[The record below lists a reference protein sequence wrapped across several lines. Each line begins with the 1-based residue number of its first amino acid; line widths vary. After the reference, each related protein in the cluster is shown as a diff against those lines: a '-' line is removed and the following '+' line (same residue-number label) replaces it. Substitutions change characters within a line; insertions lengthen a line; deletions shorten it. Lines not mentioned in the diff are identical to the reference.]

1 MSSFTLDD
9 LDKLDKK
16 RPAAGFT
23 LDELDA
29 LDAKL
34 PPLRYPV
41 RGPEPMDA
49 LDPEEGAQ
57 EQRPGVLDDMGRMVG
72 IGLNDMASAAGVLLK
87 KAGLEGAGEWVKE
100 KADSRVKQLTGELSP
115 EQSAAN
121 TLPFVVEKP
130 EGGYGF
136 GPGAT
141 SPRKIAGAIAGSL
154 PATGTGMGIG
164 MGMARQLIAA
174 GLSPAAAGIIGGA
187 IGEGGTAAAMN
198 YAEVYEAALTA
209 DVYKTPEFEQAL
221 ASLDADTPA
230 EQREALAREKVAS
243 SAALQSAGLTGFA
256 TAILG
261 APSGAALGRI
271 LGGETGKN
279 FITTLAK
286 QGMLEAL
293 QEAPQEAVQ
302 TYVTGK
308 ALGQYVD
315 PGLEANTLALLEAAT
330 GGAIV
335 GAAMGVGSGGGGVA
349 MSKLFPVERPTATPP
364 PQTPPP
370 STGDG
375 TIDLATGQPVAP
387 PLAPQAA
394 PAPEREVAQGIVEQS
409 LSEAMP
415 AEPPPVAA
423 APQAEPSPQAE
434 TQPAPAEEVTPES
447 LLVDLAAH
455 ESATSPL
462 NDRPEPTEAQQQ
474 AGNYK
479 KGKVQIQGMDI
490 SIENPAGSTRSGT
503 DEDGRKW
510 QTKLRSHY
518 GYFKRSEGADGEQLD
533 VFLTPGAEVA
543 ESVYIVDQIDPKT
556 GAFDEHKVVMGPKF
570 EEGARMAY
578 LSNYDKSGMSRLGA
592 ITEVS
597 LDEFKQ
603 WRKTGDT
610 TKPFSDQVKTA
621 QVEPVQAP
629 VDEATRPE
637 ETQSD
642 EEDQQ
647 AAKRAI
653 YQAHKDTGAPDDIAA
668 RNVLSAQEKTD
679 ALGAPMTLW
688 RSESGALG
696 LVPAES
702 RSPFKNGTKVATL
715 TPERGASTAQV
726 APVQEEAPAAEVAP
740 ESDPVVERLPMSEGT
755 EIHVIKNNSG
765 YVVSMMDTDAG
776 KYLPTLRQYRGAEA
790 LQQAKKYAWEVAAK
804 DKKADEP
811 PVAAPEPPKK
821 DVHAAYKEKLA
832 AKKAAA
838 EPAVAVTPEVDLPQ
852 DRRDFITNKV
862 KTLGSVAAVD
872 QAYAGDSAVDKF
884 ARESARGMFAP
895 VEKKA
900 DLVAEAG
907 KMVEPKSQPA
917 PTVKETLTPT
927 KPAPPTRVAD
937 DRKVVGKNRDGK
949 ELFEDKIGVRF
960 YVENGVK
967 IGTATKIVPVRGQ
980 GMVPQAFTLRELFNR
995 GDLDFLTAEEL
1006 QRFEPKPEP
1015 AEAVA
1020 PKPAPVQPLPQTYG
1034 ADNKLVTRDRA
1045 EELAAKLREKAS
1057 RLSSGVDPELLML
1070 GAELAVYH
1078 LESGARSF
1086 VRFSKAMANHLGQE
1100 TAAKLVPYFKSWYA
1114 AARNWP
1120 GLDRTGMDNEAT
1132 VDALDIGDIL
1142 DTKEAAD
1149 ERTATTQ
1156 PEPVQQDVPE
1166 SPDGQPQA
1174 VVRGNEDGRQPS
1186 PPPAGE
1192 GRKGSE
1198 PVREPDAQRSTG
1210 DRSGRSGDQGTDFVI
1225 TPEFGLGK
1233 GGQKAKYRDNVAA
1246 IRTLRQLQEE
1256 KRPATPEEQAILARY
1271 VGWGGIPQAF
1281 DPDNDKWG
1289 KEYGELQQLLP
1300 EDEWKAARRS
1310 TQDAHYTAESVVRG
1324 MWDAVRRM
1332 GFTSGKVLEPSVGTG
1347 NFIGLTPQ
1355 DLKRHS
1361 HFTAVELDPTT
1372 AAIAAA
1378 LYPQQQ
1384 ITQSGFQDFQSAPNY
1399 FDLAIGNPPFGDQ
1412 KLFDSARKDLS
1423 SFSIHNY
1430 FFAKSLDSVRPGG
1443 VLAMVVSNYLMDQ
1456 QNGAAREYLAKNA
1469 RLLGAIRLPSSAF
1482 AENALTDVTTDV
1494 VFLQRLAPGETADT
1508 SWTKVGSVE
1517 DPQGGEPIAL
1527 NSYFVANPG
1536 MMMGRMERT
1545 GGRYSKDMANLI
1557 EVSDGRS
1564 FVERLAGMIANLPE
1578 NVITSRRKDIEARL
1592 NKVEA
1597 PEAGAGWSK
1606 QYGYLVGTDGQVLR
1620 RLPDLNGKLQVESAG
1635 LNGKSAQRV
1644 KGLLGIRDSVRDLMR
1659 LEMTEGTT
1667 DTKLKH
1673 LRLQL
1678 NSRYDAFVKE
1688 NGLIT
1693 DRANTLAFRDD
1704 PDFPLL
1710 LSLEKN
1716 YDPGISKERAKASG
1730 LKPSAPAA
1738 TKADIFT
1745 KRVRAFYVRPESAD
1759 SPQDALVIAL
1769 RESGKVDME
1778 RMTELT
1784 GQDEATLA
1792 KELVGRIFRDPE
1804 AGWVTG
1810 EAYLS
1815 GNVKAKLQKARE
1827 AGYGEGV
1834 EALEKVQPPDVAAID
1849 IHVNVGAPWVPGD
1862 VYAKFLKDKGL
1873 GAAKVSY
1880 VQAAGRFA
1888 VQFTSYGNQIKAR
1901 EEFGTARM
1909 SGDEIFT
1916 KMLNGQDIAVYD
1928 TNVDGSRTL
1937 NREET
1942 TLAANKAKELQ
1953 RTFKEWIWED
1963 ADRRDTLGKL
1973 YNEKYNTNRERQ
1985 YDGSLMIFPGKVP
1998 DEIFDFREHQKNV
2011 VWRFL
2016 QEGRGLADHVVGAGK
2031 AQPLDAK
2038 VLTPAGWRKMGEL
2051 KTGDSVIAAD
2061 GKVVPITGVF
2071 PQGEKDIYRVT
2082 FSDKS
2087 STECCDEHLW
2097 KTWTYRERGYFQR
2110 SMVAGKDWDCGSG
2123 SVRPL
2128 TEIRETLVADH
2139 LGAKNHSIPMVS
2151 GIEFP
2156 HKEVPLHP
2164 YLLGVL
2170 IGDGTLGKDRVR
2182 FSSIDSELVA
2192 SVKRFLPEGA
2202 EITHIDRCDYKISN
2216 SRGRGHKN
2224 PVLSALREMGV
2235 AGCRSFEKSIPERYL
2250 TNSAAV
2256 RLAVLQGLMDTD
2268 GEVSKRGLSTYFT
2281 TVSDQ
2286 LAKDVQ
2292 FLVQSL
2298 GGTAKA
2304 TTKKAPKYRHNG
2316 EDRIGRPAH
2325 RVTVTL
2331 PGDVIPFL
2339 LSRKA
2344 DKVVPKSK
2352 YAPARYITSVD
2363 LVGKKEA
2370 QCIAIDH
2377 PEHLYVT
2384 DDFIVT
2390 HNTAVMVGAA
2400 IEGRRMGLF
2409 KKPMFV
2415 VPNHLVEQWAKAF
2428 YEIYPGAN
2436 VLAIGR
2442 NDFEKSKRRQFMARI
2457 STGDWDAVIVAHSS
2471 YQFIPPPPEHEARFY
2486 REQIEELEAAIREM
2500 KADRQDKRTIK
2511 QIEKAKERLQEKL
2524 KALGDV
2530 KRDDLVHFGELG
2542 VDAVMVD
2549 EADEFKN
2556 LYYVTKKSRISGLN
2570 NQKGSKKAFDMFVKT
2585 RYISE
2590 VNGGNGRGV
2599 YFATGTPIANSM
2611 AEMYHMQRYLDY
2623 DNLKRMGLLHF
2634 DAWADTFATPVSDW
2648 ELAPSGTS
2656 YRLVTG
2662 LKKFVNL
2669 PELMTAYRSFTD
2681 VITLKMLQEQ
2691 YLAKG
2696 KRWPVPKIRGGKPQ
2710 NVVVSRSEDQAS
2722 FMDYIVWRMENMP
2735 KDPRE
2740 DNPLKAT
2747 SEAAKAAL
2755 DMRLIDPNAAD
2766 LPGSKINTAV
2776 DNIFEVWQKW
2786 RAKKGAQ
2793 LVFCD
2798 LSVPKNGKDKQ
2809 AKEIEGLMA
2818 RAEQGDEEAMEKLE
2832 AFSYADI
2839 SALTSSFSVYD
2850 DIKQKLIGKGV
2861 PVAEIAFIHDANTDK
2876 QKEDLFD
2883 RVRSGKVRVLIGSTA
2898 KMGAGMNVQD
2908 RLVALHHLDA
2918 PWRPRDLEQREGRI
2932 IRQGNLFFEA
2942 DPDGFEID
2950 IKRYATELT
2959 LDARRWQVIETKA
2972 SFIGQVR
2979 SGAVTSREVDDV
2991 GQDAANAAEMKA
3003 SASGNPLILEEIT
3016 LRKTIQDLEA
3026 EEYGWRRSKY
3036 NFEEMIR
3043 KGQDAPQETAA
3054 RVASAKMAAE
3064 IAGAKPHKGGSPEWS
3079 ITIGRKEFRAKIEEG
3094 TQGESEKDKKAREKR
3109 NEEAIKENSK
3119 AARAKLGQE
3128 VVDYIQSKSTIETPL
3143 ASYRGFQVTMSTT
3156 WSGAF
3161 RAEVVTPL
3169 GKRDVGIYSAGEEI
3183 SPSGLI
3189 TRLDN
3194 RIDEMADQGALK
3206 SFVERAEAHRDG
3218 LIQQGKEA
3226 ARKLGLPF
3234 EQADRLAER
3243 RSRHAEVLAELQ
3255 SSTASQ
3261 GQDKD
3266 FKPSDKFARW
3276 MAIGGSARGSA
3287 GRPVVVDDD
3296 GNTITGTDPADGVPF
3311 EDYKPAAPKWHL
3323 LASGD
3328 NENRP
3333 ASRKLYVGEINGKPG
3348 FSNGHY
3354 VLVGEIPGQLDA
3366 QLKAGRHEIQIQK
3379 VVENHQPGEELIP
3392 VGFTQTNEGRNI
3404 WFDREMP
3411 VDANYFD
3418 FIKSQYP
3425 DAKFVVPVDYTFG
3438 KTPYLIYS
3446 SDKLVGALMPK
3457 KEAVPDSIAELRGE
3471 AAEGTA
3477 SYSTSTAPA
3486 PDNVTDAT
3494 VKAAFPTATKI
3505 EHNAK
3510 NEWVVSL
3517 PNGATVTV
3525 KTGEHIR
3532 IDEAAYSKGY
3542 GKTPG
3547 KGEFAVGEYR
3557 TSPYLDTV
3565 GIIRL
3570 AKEAGEGTLAHE
3582 HFHAAMALALNQ
3594 SQRNLVLAKHK
3605 TEEAAAKAY
3614 EAWSPGQPGGFFQRI
3629 YDFARNLLRLF
3640 RKDTVEDVFKDIKSG
3655 KVWAQRGQGQQ
3666 SFAFSTQEKTR
3677 AWFSKL
3683 GQTIEQ
3689 KMPAKMNTADFL
3701 RWIQKPEQGI
3711 TRDELEQS
3719 GILAEVEGKKT
3730 VSKEDVAGLARAN
3743 ALEFEDVVLGDEDP
3757 HTAARA
3763 AVERY
3768 AADAGYTVEPVETGG
3783 MAVKS
3788 KSGRVI
3794 SQGSAT
3800 DIASEL
3806 GIRPEMMSAT
3816 HFSQYVEPGAVE
3828 GSYRE
3833 LFVTAPDRSRA
3844 EQRELGARFERDWQD
3859 GHSQYDS
3866 VKNPIVRIRFN
3877 ERNVDGKRT
3886 LFVEEM
3892 QGPSDA
3898 NQKKMPEF
3906 LRKRLYD
3913 IGVKRVLSYAK
3924 ENGFDAVSWTPGEMQ
3939 ANRYDL
3945 SKQVD
3950 KIEYWDQ
3957 IATSSASG
3965 KPSRAINIDMAGG
3978 VTQSLEVDQFGEV
3991 LWAYGQSS
3999 LVGKR
4004 LDEVIGKDLAKRIL
4018 EDPNKGNIEGEDLSV
4033 GGEGLK
4039 RLYDVTLPA
4048 LFKKHGKGAVGIISI
4063 GEKTARPVIQG
4074 GFGTR
4079 EAAIKWLGGSES
4091 VDAVVRLNR
4100 DTGNYDV
4107 IDPLAKTEAITSPF
4121 MPLTDKTPA
4130 SYPQYATSKTPGMTL
4145 PKLWAAMAG
4154 PIQAFPDHLR
4164 FHAVANEKELPHYLQ
4179 EAVEQANEDGG
4190 AVLALLDETTGLD
4203 IYVLANRART
4213 AADVQTA
4220 IFHEGYGHV
4229 GFRNLLGK
4237 DAVPVLNMIAQ
4248 AFPRRMKAIGAEYK
4262 HDLSNPFDRL
4272 RTAEE
4277 ILAQVAER
4285 NEHPNLIARAVEALK
4300 TWLIRHGF
4308 TDWKYTDADL
4318 VALIARGKRKLDKGG
4333 HVDGKRP
4340 YGRAAAPTLKRRAI
4354 GTPEQ
4359 EAALEATMATP
4370 KHDMTWSERISNLV
4384 RRVVSIDSQ
4393 SLRQGYL
4400 DEFAS
4405 VEDYE
4410 IQEFGELLDAA
4421 ISPSKGARMTKNLDS
4436 VLAAIMLRGA
4446 LVYRNGSFQ
4455 LEDAEGG
4462 KGFAAIFAP
4471 LTNHADGNLLRLW
4484 EGWAAAVRASRL
4496 IGEGRERNFS
4506 QAQIDAL
4513 LPLEQQYP
4521 LFREV
4526 FNEYQEFNRKILD
4539 MAEATGVIDGAA
4551 RTQWEQNDYIPF
4563 YRVVEEIE
4571 GTGEGAKGPFK
4582 KKGLAGQRSGIMRLK
4597 GGEGK
4602 INVIEN
4608 MILNASKLI
4617 DSSFKN
4623 VAAQRIIDMTE
4634 NLGAVEEIS
4643 KTWKPVMVPNSMIRK
4658 ALQNAGI
4665 LPDNDTS
4672 WQTATDTGLGQIGE
4686 FTDEEL
4692 GAWSKLL
4699 ARWAPQGKD
4708 IVSVLY
4714 QGKPRYFKVNDP
4726 VLLRSITNMGS
4737 VNYDGILR
4745 LMGQAKRL
4753 LTASVT
4759 VNPAFMLANYLRDT
4773 LSTWVVTHTKMKP
4786 LLSSTKHLLRAMG
4799 TDTNLLKV
4807 MAAGGG
4813 GGGYYHVRKEGT
4825 RALIADQVRTMQSN
4839 DFQAT
4844 VLNSP
4849 RKLWRFYKKIGAATE
4864 SANRLV
4870 IFEQTLRQGAS
4881 TAEAAYQAMDVLNF
4895 SRTGDAKLMQFLV
4908 QTIPFLNA
4916 RVQGLN
4922 RLYRGAKANP
4932 MSFAAK
4938 GLILTAASIA
4948 LMALNMGNPDYED
4961 LPEWDKDLY
4970 WHFFTPFGHFRLP
4983 KPFEVGAIFAT
4994 IPERMMFLI
5003 RDGEG
5008 DLFAKR
5014 IGRMFLDTFAFEPL
5028 PQLFKPVVEQ
5038 VANKSFFKGSPIVP
5052 LHLQR
5057 LQPEAQFE
5065 PWTSETLRLIA
5076 DGMPDSA
5083 PEFLRSPR
5091 RLEHLLY
5098 GYVSSI
5104 STYALMA
5111 SDAVL
5116 RKTGDYPQSPA
5127 GSVQDLP
5134 VLNRFVRDEDPRS
5147 TKYSS
5152 EFYDMANEAA
5162 KVYATIKRYRQQGNI
5177 KLADELL
5184 AKNAD
5189 KLAAR
5194 PTLNQ
5199 VQERLQEINN
5209 MTRLVWSSRTMERE
5223 EKQRRVDALT
5233 KEKNRLQ
5240 KLAVERYGERF

>member
-9 LDKLDKK
+9 LDRLDKK

-49 LDPEEGAQ
+49 LEPQESAQ

-187 IGEGGTAAAMN
+187 IGEGGSAAAMN

-315 PGLEANTLALLEAAT
+315 PGLEANTLSLLEAAT

-455 ESATSPL
+455 ESAT
-462 NDRPEPTEAQQQ
+462 
-474 AGNYK
+474 
-479 KGKVQIQGMDI
+479 VQIQGMDI

-610 TKPFSDQVKTA
+610 TKPFSDQVKVA
-621 QVEPVQAP
+621 QVEA
-629 VDEATRPE
+629 
-637 ETQSD
+637 
-642 EEDQQ
+642 
-647 AAKRAI
+647 
-653 YQAHKDTGAPDDIAA
+653 
-668 RNVLSAQEKTD
+668 
-679 ALGAPMTLW
+679 
-688 RSESGALG
+688 
-696 LVPAES
+696 
-702 RSPFKNGTKVATL
+702 
-715 TPERGASTAQV
+715 
-726 APVQEEAPAAEVAP
+726 VQEAAPAAEVAP
-740 ESDPVVERLPMSEGT
+740 EPDPVVERLPMSEGT
-755 EIHVIKNNSG
+755 EVHVIKNNSG

-790 LQQAKKYAWEVAAK
+790 LQQAQQYAREVAAK

-811 PVAAPEPPKK
+811 PVTAPEPPKK
-821 DVHAAYKEKLA
+821 DVHAAYKEKVA

-838 EPAVAVTPEVDLPQ
+838 EPAIAVTHEVDLPQ
-852 DRRDFITNKV
+852 ERRDFITNKV

-884 ARESARGMFAP
+884 ARESARGMFAQ

-967 IGTATKIVPVRGQ
+967 IGAATKIVPVRGQ
-980 GMVPQAFTLRELFNR
+980 GMVPQAFTIRELFNR

-1015 AEAVA
+1015 VESKAPENPAISAGVFFGRVADRIGGNGKLKAVA
-1020 PKPAPVQPLPQTYG
+1020 PGSDQQNFTIAYKTAYRKAVTEELHYSVGQGANVADAHAEALKVSDEQLQVYADAFYRAHDGGSKMAGAAAAPVQPLPQTYG

-1100 TAAKLVPYFKSWYA
+1100 TSAKLTPYFKAWYA

-1149 ERTATTQ
+1149 ERTATPQ
-1156 PEPVQQDVPE
+1156 PEQVQQGVPE
-1166 SPDGQPQA
+1166 SPDGQPQT

-1186 PPPAGE
+1186 PPSAGE
-1192 GRKGSE
+1192 GRESSE

-1289 KEYGELQQLLP
+1289 KEYGELQQLFP

-1456 QNGAAREYLAKNA
+1456 QNGTAREYLAKNA

-1517 DPQGGEPIAL
+1517 DPQGGAPINI

-1564 FVERLAGMIANLPE
+1564 FAERLAGMIANLPE

-1635 LNGKSAQRV
+1635 LSGKSAQRV
-1644 KGLLGIRDSVRDLMR
+1644 KGLLGIRDSVRDLVR

-1667 DTKLKH
+1667 DAQLKH

-1827 AGYGEGV
+1827 AGYGEGID
-1834 EALEKVQPPDVAAID
+1834 ALEKVQPPDVAAID

-1862 VYAKFLKDKGL
+1862 VYAKFLRDKGL
-1873 GAAKVSY
+1873 GAARVSY
-1880 VQAAGRFA
+1880 IQAAGRFA

-1928 TNVDGSRTL
+1928 THVDGSRAL

-1942 TLAANKAKELQ
+1942 TLAANKVKELQ

-2031 AQPLDAK
+2031 
-2038 VLTPAGWRKMGEL
+2038 
-2051 KTGDSVIAAD
+2051 
-2061 GKVVPITGVF
+2061 
-2071 PQGEKDIYRVT
+2071 
-2082 FSDKS
+2082 
-2087 STECCDEHLW
+2087 
-2097 KTWTYRERGYFQR
+2097 
-2110 SMVAGKDWDCGSG
+2110 
-2123 SVRPL
+2123 
-2128 TEIRETLVADH
+2128 
-2139 LGAKNHSIPMVS
+2139 
-2151 GIEFP
+2151 
-2156 HKEVPLHP
+2156 
-2164 YLLGVL
+2164 
-2170 IGDGTLGKDRVR
+2170 
-2182 FSSIDSELVA
+2182 
-2192 SVKRFLPEGA
+2192 
-2202 EITHIDRCDYKISN
+2202 
-2216 SRGRGHKN
+2216 
-2224 PVLSALREMGV
+2224 
-2235 AGCRSFEKSIPERYL
+2235 
-2250 TNSAAV
+2250 
-2256 RLAVLQGLMDTD
+2256 
-2268 GEVSKRGLSTYFT
+2268 
-2281 TVSDQ
+2281 
-2286 LAKDVQ
+2286 
-2292 FLVQSL
+2292 
-2298 GGTAKA
+2298 
-2304 TTKKAPKYRHNG
+2304 
-2316 EDRIGRPAH
+2316 
-2325 RVTVTL
+2325 
-2331 PGDVIPFL
+2331 
-2339 LSRKA
+2339 
-2344 DKVVPKSK
+2344 
-2352 YAPARYITSVD
+2352 
-2363 LVGKKEA
+2363 
-2370 QCIAIDH
+2370 
-2377 PEHLYVT
+2377 
-2384 DDFIVT
+2384 
-2390 HNTAVMVGAA
+2390 TAVMVGAA

-2681 VITLKMLQEQ
+2681 VITLKMLQDQ
-2691 YLAKG
+2691 YSARG
-2696 KRWPVPKIRGGKPQ
+2696 ERWPVPKIRGGKPQ

-2786 RAKKGAQ
+2786 KAKKGAQ

-2798 LSVPKNGKDKQ
+2798 LSVPKKGRDKQ

-2883 RVRSGKVRVLIGSTA
+2883 RVRSGKVRVLIGSTV

-2932 IRQGNLFFEA
+2932 IRQSNLFYGA

-3043 KGQDAPQETAA
+3043 KGQDAPRETTT

-3094 TQGESEKDKKAREKR
+3094 TQGESEKDKKAREKH

-3128 VVDYIQSKSTIETPL
+3128 IVDYIQSKSTIETPL
-3143 ASYRGFQVTMSTT
+3143 ASYRGFQVTIRGLFGGSIAVEMH
-3156 WSGAF
+3156 
-3161 RAEVVTPL
+3161 TPL
-3169 GKRDVGIYSAGEEI
+3169 GKRDVGFYSAGEEI

-3194 RIDEMADQGALK
+3194 RIDALADPVELK
-3206 SFVERAEAHRDG
+3206 TFIQRAEAHRDG

-3234 EQADRLAER
+3234 EQADHLAER

-3266 FKPSDKFARW
+3266 FKPSEKFARW

-3296 GNTITGTDPADGVPF
+3296 GNTITGTDPADGIPF
-3311 EDYKPAAPKWHL
+3311 EDYKPAAVKWHL
-3323 LASGD
+3323 LAKGD
-3328 NENRP
+3328 NDNSPKTRRLYLGNLNGEP
-3333 ASRKLYVGEINGKPG
+3333 A

-3354 VLVGEIPGQLDA
+3354 ALVGKIPPQLDA
-3366 QLKAGRHEIQIQK
+3366 QLKAQSEEVNLQQ
-3379 VVENHQPGEELIP
+3379 VANHQPGDDLTPI
-3392 VGFTQTNEGRNI
+3392 GFTQTKEGRGI
-3404 WFDREMP
+3404 WFDKGYP
-3411 VDANYFD
+3411 IDANYFD
-3418 FIKSQYP
+3418 FIRSQYP
-3425 DAKFVVPVDYTFG
+3425 DARFNAPDGFAMG
-3438 KTPYLIYS
+3438 KTPYLVYS
-3446 SDKLVGALMPK
+3446 GKKLVGVVMSK
-3457 KEAVPDSIAELRGE
+3457 AEKPSAGIMSLRGE
-3471 AAEGTA
+3471 ATEGTA

-3486 PDNVTDAT
+3486 PDNITDAT

-3505 EHNAK
+3505 EQNAP

-3517 PNGATVTV
+3517 PNGASVTV
-3525 KTGEHIR
+3525 KTGEHIT
-3532 IDEAAYSKGY
+3532 INEAAYSKGY
-3542 GKTPG
+3542 GKTPS
-3547 KGEFAVGEYR
+3547 KGEIAVGEYR
-3557 TSPYLDTV
+3557 TSPYLDAV

-3640 RKDTVEDVFKDIKSG
+3640 RKDTVEDIFRDIKSG
-3655 KVWAQRGQGQQ
+3655 KVWAQQGQGVQ
-3666 SFAFSTQEKTR
+3666 SFAFSTQETAR
-3677 AWFSKL
+3677 SWFSKL
-3683 GQTIEQ
+3683 GQIIEQ
-3689 KMPAKMNTADFL
+3689 KMPAKMNAADFL

-3743 ALEFEDVVLGDEDP
+3743 ALEFEDVVLGESGFDSSGGELVVDEVDGRWGVFLENDDDP
-3757 HTAARA
+3757 IGGTYDTRREAEEARRSI
-3763 AVERY
+3763 E
-3768 AADAGYTVEPVETGG
+3768 DGG
-3783 MAVKS
+3783 
-3788 KSGRVI
+3788 
-3794 SQGSAT
+3794 
-3800 DIASEL
+3800 
-3806 GIRPEMMSAT
+3806 PT

-3833 LFVTAPDRSRA
+3833 LFVTAPGFTNEADIYEYALVRPNGNPFIAVDTLA
-3844 EQRELGARFERDWQD
+3844 EAEKMLTLYPAGYTIKKRTKEFGVKGWRD
-3859 GHSQYDS
+3859 GHDQYKE
-3866 VKNPIVRIRFN
+3866 VANPIVRIRFN
-3877 ERNVDGKRT
+3877 ERTVDGKRT

-3906 LRKRLYD
+3906 LRKRIYD

-3978 VTQSLEVDQFGEV
+3978 VTQSLEVDQSGEV

-4048 LFKKHGKGAVGIISI
+4048 LFKKHGKGAVGSTEILTSDDTLRTRREYVGPEYTLDQLKKAQKITAAFGRDVFVSPLT
-4063 GEKTARPVIQG
+4063 GEKTEWSVNRTAVDSGIRGVIAEMEK
-4074 GFGTR
+4074 GTSFK
-4079 EAAIKWLGGSES
+4079 EAATSSAGAAVELMGGEMVPIKSQP
-4091 VDAVVRLNR
+4091 VV
-4100 DTGNYDV
+4100 
-4107 IDPLAKTEAITSPF
+4107 PF
-4121 MPLTDKTPA
+4121 MTLTDKTPA

-4154 PIQAFPDHLR
+4154 PIQAFPDYLR
-4164 FHAVANEKELPHYLQ
+4164 FHPVANEKELPHYLQ
-4179 EAVEQANEDGG
+4179 EAVEKANEDGG
-4190 AVLALLDETTGLD
+4190 AVVALLDETTGLD
-4203 IYVLANRART
+4203 IYVLANRAKS
-4213 AADVQTA
+4213 AAKVQAA

-4248 AFPRRMKAIGAEYK
+4248 AFPRRMKTVGAEYK

-4285 NEHPNLIARAVEALK
+4285 NEHPNLIARAVEAIK

-4340 YGRAAAPTLKRRAI
+4340 YGRDAAPTLKRRAI

-4359 EAALEATMATP
+4359 EAALDATMVTP

-4384 RRVVSIDSQ
+4384 RRVVSIDGQ

-4421 ISPSKGARMTKNLDS
+4421 ISPSKAARMTKNLDS
-4436 VLAAIMLRGA
+4436 VLAAIMMRGA
-4446 LVYRNGSFQ
+4446 MVYRNGSFQ

-4672 WQTATDTGLGQIGE
+4672 WQTATDTGLGQVGE
-4686 FTDEEL
+4686 FTDAEL

-4726 VLLRSITNMGS
+4726 VLLRSITSMGP

-4753 LTASVT
+4753 LTTSVT

-4839 DFQAT
+4839 NFQAT

-4870 IFEQTLRQGAS
+4870 VFEQTLRQGAS

-4932 MSFAAK
+4932 RSFAAK
-4938 GLILTAASIA
+4938 GLILTGASIA

-4983 KPFEVGAIFAT
+4983 KPFEVGAVFAT

-5003 RDGEG
+5003 RDAEG

-5076 DGMPDSA
+5076 EGMPDSA

-5091 RLEHLLY
+5091 RMEHLLY

-5116 RKTGDYPQSPA
+5116 RKTGDYPQPPA

-5134 VLNRFVRDEDPRS
+5134 VLNRFVRDEDPRT

>member
-9 LDKLDKK
+9 LDRLDKK

-23 LDELDA
+23 LDEFDA

-49 LDPEEGAQ
+49 LEPQESAQ
-57 EQRPGVLDDMGRMVG
+57 EQQPGVLDDMGRMVG

-315 PGLEANTLALLEAAT
+315 PGLEANTLSLLEAAT

-387 PLAPQAA
+387 PLAPPAT
-394 PAPEREVAQGIVEQS
+394 PAPEREAAQGIVEQS
-409 LSEAMP
+409 LSEALP

-533 VFLTPGAEVA
+533 VFLAPGAEVA
-543 ESVYIVDQIDPKT
+543 ESIYIVDQIDPKT

-610 TKPFSDQVKTA
+610 TKPFSDQVKVA
-621 QVEPVQAP
+621 QVEA
-629 VDEATRPE
+629 
-637 ETQSD
+637 
-642 EEDQQ
+642 
-647 AAKRAI
+647 
-653 YQAHKDTGAPDDIAA
+653 
-668 RNVLSAQEKTD
+668 
-679 ALGAPMTLW
+679 
-688 RSESGALG
+688 
-696 LVPAES
+696 
-702 RSPFKNGTKVATL
+702 
-715 TPERGASTAQV
+715 
-726 APVQEEAPAAEVAP
+726 VQEAAPAAEVAP
-740 ESDPVVERLPMSEGT
+740 EPDPVVERLPMSEGT
-755 EIHVIKNNSG
+755 EVHVIKNNSG

-790 LQQAKKYAWEVAAK
+790 LQQAQQYAREVAAK
-804 DKKADEP
+804 DKKTEEP

-821 DVHAAYKEKLA
+821 DVHAAYKEKVA

-852 DRRDFITNKV
+852 ERRDFITNKV

-884 ARESARGMFAP
+884 ARESARGMFAQ

-907 KMVEPKSQPA
+907 KMVEPKSQESGHYAAGQNAFKSGKPRVLPSYFTSSNGKNPKDWFRGWDAANKEAQPA
-917 PTVKETLTPT
+917 PTFKETLTPT

-937 DRKVVGKNRDGK
+937 DRNAVGKNRDGK

-1149 ERTATTQ
+1149 ERTAATQ
-1156 PEPVQQDVPE
+1156 PEPLRQGVPE
-1166 SPDGQPQA
+1166 SPDGQSQA

-1186 PPPAGE
+1186 PPSAGE
-1192 GRKGSE
+1192 GRESSE

-1246 IRTLRQLQEE
+1246 IRTLRQLQAEN
-1256 KRPATPEEQAILARY
+1256 RPATPEEQAILARY

-1281 DPDNDKWG
+1281 DPDNDKWA
-1289 KEYGELQQLLP
+1289 KEYGELQQLFP

-1310 TQDAHYTAESVVRG
+1310 TQDAHYTAEGLVRG

-1347 NFIGLTPQ
+1347 NFIGLAPQ

-1361 HFTAVELDPTT
+1361 HFTAIELDPTT

-1456 QNGAAREYLAKNA
+1456 QNGTAREYLAKNA

-1494 VFLQRLAPGETADT
+1494 VFLQRLAPGETADA

-1564 FVERLAGMIANLPE
+1564 FAERLAGMIANLPE

-1635 LNGKSAQRV
+1635 LSGKSAQRV
-1644 KGLLGIRDSVRDLMR
+1644 KGLLGIRDSVRDLVR

-1667 DTKLKH
+1667 DTQLKH

-1827 AGYGEGV
+1827 AGYGEGID
-1834 EALEKVQPPDVAAID
+1834 ALEKVQPPDVAAID

-1862 VYAKFLKDKGL
+1862 VYAKFLRDKGL

-1880 VQAAGRFA
+1880 IQAAGRFA
-1888 VQFTSYGNQIKAR
+1888 VQFTSYGSQIKAR

-1928 TNVDGSRTL
+1928 THVDGSRAL

-2031 AQPLDAK
+2031 
-2038 VLTPAGWRKMGEL
+2038 
-2051 KTGDSVIAAD
+2051 
-2061 GKVVPITGVF
+2061 
-2071 PQGEKDIYRVT
+2071 
-2082 FSDKS
+2082 
-2087 STECCDEHLW
+2087 
-2097 KTWTYRERGYFQR
+2097 
-2110 SMVAGKDWDCGSG
+2110 
-2123 SVRPL
+2123 
-2128 TEIRETLVADH
+2128 
-2139 LGAKNHSIPMVS
+2139 
-2151 GIEFP
+2151 
-2156 HKEVPLHP
+2156 
-2164 YLLGVL
+2164 
-2170 IGDGTLGKDRVR
+2170 
-2182 FSSIDSELVA
+2182 
-2192 SVKRFLPEGA
+2192 
-2202 EITHIDRCDYKISN
+2202 
-2216 SRGRGHKN
+2216 
-2224 PVLSALREMGV
+2224 
-2235 AGCRSFEKSIPERYL
+2235 
-2250 TNSAAV
+2250 
-2256 RLAVLQGLMDTD
+2256 
-2268 GEVSKRGLSTYFT
+2268 
-2281 TVSDQ
+2281 
-2286 LAKDVQ
+2286 
-2292 FLVQSL
+2292 
-2298 GGTAKA
+2298 
-2304 TTKKAPKYRHNG
+2304 
-2316 EDRIGRPAH
+2316 
-2325 RVTVTL
+2325 
-2331 PGDVIPFL
+2331 
-2339 LSRKA
+2339 
-2344 DKVVPKSK
+2344 
-2352 YAPARYITSVD
+2352 
-2363 LVGKKEA
+2363 
-2370 QCIAIDH
+2370 
-2377 PEHLYVT
+2377 
-2384 DDFIVT
+2384 
-2390 HNTAVMVGAA
+2390 TAVMVGAA

-3128 VVDYIQSKSTIETPL
+3128 IVDYIQSKSTIETPL
-3143 ASYRGFQVTMSTT
+3143 ASYRGFQVTIRGLFGGSIAVEMH
-3156 WSGAF
+3156 
-3161 RAEVVTPL
+3161 TPL
-3169 GKRDVGIYSAGEEI
+3169 GKRDVGFYSAGEEI

-3206 SFVERAEAHRDG
+3206 SFVERAEAHRDS

-3234 EQADRLAER
+3234 EQADQLAEK

-3266 FKPSDKFARW
+3266 FKPSEKFARW
-3276 MAIGGSARGSA
+3276 MALGASSRGSA

-3296 GNTITGTDPADGVPF
+3296 GNTITGTDPADGIPF
-3311 EDYKPAAPKWHL
+3311 EDYKPAAVKWHL
-3323 LASGD
+3323 LAKGD
-3328 NENRP
+3328 NDNSPKTRRLYLGNLNGEP
-3333 ASRKLYVGEINGKPG
+3333 A

-3354 VLVGEIPGQLDA
+3354 ALVGKIPPQLDA
-3366 QLKAGRHEIQIQK
+3366 QLKAQSEEVNLQQ
-3379 VVENHQPGEELIP
+3379 VANHQPGDDLTPI
-3392 VGFTQTNEGRNI
+3392 GFTQTKEGRGI
-3404 WFDREMP
+3404 WFDKGYP
-3411 VDANYFD
+3411 IDANYFD
-3418 FIKSQYP
+3418 FIRSQYP
-3425 DAKFVVPVDYTFG
+3425 DARFNAPDGFAMG
-3438 KTPYLIYS
+3438 KTPYLVYS
-3446 SDKLVGALMPK
+3446 GKKLVGVVMSK
-3457 KEAVPDSIAELRGE
+3457 AEKPSAGIMSLRGE
-3471 AAEGTA
+3471 STEGTA
-3477 SYSTSTAPA
+3477 SYSTRTVDEKVYGNTGNVVREALSEGRTTTQIPALAITQKQAHALQDAGAGHLVTRVAGYDTPGEKGWYAVNTADVDRRMLRYDTGEMVDAVSREAKDIISKAGDPA
-3486 PDNVTDAT
+3486 MLTARMVGGRPILVNEANYDPASPEARYSFAPTPDNVTDAT

-3505 EHNAK
+3505 ESTVK
-3510 NEWVVSL
+3510 GTWVVSL
-3517 PNGATVTV
+3517 PNGASVTV
-3525 KTGEHIR
+3525 KTGEHIT
-3532 IDEAAYSKGY
+3532 INEAAYSKGY
-3542 GKTPG
+3542 GMAPS
-3547 KGEFAVGEYR
+3547 KGEIAVGEYR
-3557 TSPYLDTV
+3557 TSPHLDTV

-3570 AKEAGEGTLAHE
+3570 AKAAGEGTLDHE

-3640 RKDTVEDVFKDIKSG
+3640 RKDTVEDVFRDIKSG
-3655 KVWAQRGQGQQ
+3655 KVWAQRGQGVQ
-3666 SFAFSTQEKTR
+3666 SLAFSTQEKAR

-3683 GQTIEQ
+3683 SQTIEQ
-3689 KMPAKMNTADFL
+3689 KMPAKMNAADFL

-3730 VSKEDVAGLARAN
+3730 VSKEDVAGLAQAN
-3743 ALEFEDVVLGDEDP
+3743 SLEFEDVVLGDEDP

-3806 GIRPEMMSAT
+3806 GIRSEMMSAT
-3816 HFSQYVEPGAVE
+3816 HFSQYTEPGAVE

-3833 LFVTAPDRSRA
+3833 LFVTAPNASRKLPPHIEVRNTPGSDTWAVWDNEA
-3844 EQRELGARFERDWQD
+3844 ERVIGLASTEEKALARAGIVSGVDWQD
-3859 GHSQYDS
+3859 GHSQYNS
-3866 VKNPIVRIRFN
+3866 VSNPIVRIRFN
-3877 ERNVDGKRT
+3877 ERTVDGKRT

-3906 LRKRLYD
+3906 LRKRIYD

-3939 ANRYDL
+3939 AQRYDL

-3957 IATSSASG
+3957 VATSSASG

-3978 VTQSLEVDQFGEV
+3978 VTQSLEVDQSGEV

-4018 EDPNKGNIEGEDLSV
+4018 EDPKKGNIEGEDLSV

-4039 RLYDVTLPA
+4039 RLYDQTLPA
-4048 LFKKHGKGAVGIISI
+4048 LFKKHGKGVLGRVDIA
-4063 GEKTARPVIQG
+4063 
-4074 GFGTR
+4074 TR
-4079 EAAIKWLGGSES
+4079 GDSEAQINDWSS
-4091 VDAVVRLNR
+4091 VPGYEGVP
-4100 DTGNYDV
+4100 GNIHSV
-4107 IDPLAKTEAITSPF
+4107 PF
-4121 MPLTDKTPA
+4121 MTLTDKTPA
-4130 SYPQYATSKTPGMTL
+4130 IYPQYATSKTPGMTL

-4164 FHAVANEKELPHYLQ
+4164 FHPVASEKELPHYLQ

-4248 AFPRRMKAIGAEYK
+4248 AFPRRMKTVGAEYK
-4262 HDLSNPFDRL
+4262 HDLSNSFDRI

-4318 VALIARGKRKLDKGG
+4318 VALIARGKRKLDNGG

-4436 VLAAIMLRGA
+4436 VLAAIMMRGA
-4446 LVYRNGSFQ
+4446 LVYRNGTFQ
-4455 LEDAEGG
+4455 LEDAENG
-4462 KGFAAIFAP
+4462 KGFAEIFAP

-4521 LFREV
+4521 LFRDI
-4526 FNEYQEFNRKILD
+4526 FNEYQEFNRKILNL
-4539 MAEATGVIDGAA
+4539 AEATGVIDGAA
-4551 RTQWEQNDYIPF
+4551 RAQWEQNDYIPF

-4571 GTGEGAKGPFK
+4571 GTGEGTKGPFK

-4602 INVIEN
+4602 INVMEN
-4608 MILNASKLI
+4608 MVLNASKLI
-4617 DSSFKN
+4617 DASFKN

-4672 WQTATDTGLGQIGE
+4672 WQTAIDTGLGQVGE

-4799 TDTNLLKV
+4799 TDTNLLKI

-4839 DFQAT
+4839 NFQAT

-4895 SRTGDAKLMQFLV
+4895 SRTGDAKLMRFLV

-4938 GLILTAASIA
+4938 GLILTGASIA

-4983 KPFEVGAIFAT
+4983 KPFEVGAVFAT

-5008 DLFAKR
+5008 ELFAKR

-5052 LHLQR
+5052 LHLHR

-5116 RKTGDYPQSPA
+5116 RKTGDYPQPPA

-5134 VLNRFVRDEDPRS
+5134 VLNRFVRDEDPRT